1 MWEKKRKTTTT
12 STHKKTFCF
21 GLIAACVYT
30 NFICGWIS
38 KTNKNA
44 IGKNEKQGK
53 CKAKG
58 KPASEAAGTQPEQ
71 FPSFLFT
78 RAVSNKS
85 VKLFQK
91 STNRSVNSSNHQW
104 INQSTNKQNN
114 WPTLEFIY
122 PFTHQSDNEPMNQS
136 NNQPINE
143 KNVQITILC
152 KKRSA
157 FCIQGTLIQR
167 NIEGRYRQT

>member
-1 MWEKKRKTTTT
+1 M
-12 STHKKTFCF
+12 
-21 GLIAACVYT
+21 YT
-30 NFICGWIS
+30 NIICGWIS

-44 IGKNEKQGK
+44 IGKNEKQCK

-78 RAVSNKS
+78 WAVSNKS

-91 STNRSVNSSNHQW
+91 STNRSVNPSNHQW

-136 NNQPINE
+136 NNQPINRNNGKIFWQVP

>member
-1 MWEKKRKTTTT
+1 M
-12 STHKKTFCF
+12 
-21 GLIAACVYT
+21 YT
-30 NFICGWIS
+30 NIICGWIS

-44 IGKNEKQGK
+44 IGKNEKQCK

-78 RAVSNKS
+78 WAVSNKS

-91 STNRSVNSSNHQW
+91 STNRSVNPSNHQW

-114 WPTLEFIY
+114 WPTLAFIY

-136 NNQPINE
+136 NNQPINRNNGKIFWQVP

>member
-1 MWEKKRKTTTT
+1 M
-12 STHKKTFCF
+12 
-21 GLIAACVYT
+21 IAICVYT
-30 NFICGWIS
+30 NIICGWIS
-38 KTNKNA
+38 KTKKNA

-78 RAVSNKS
+78 WAVSNKS

-91 STNRSVNSSNHQW
+91 STNRSVNPSNHQSINQSTHQP

-114 WPTLEFIY
+114 WPTLEFMY
-122 PFTHQSDNEPMNQS
+122 PFTHQSDNQPMNQS
-136 NNQPINE
+136 NNRPINRNNGKIFWQVP

-152 KKRSA
+152 KKDRLSV
-157 FCIQGTLIQR
+157 FKKRWRLIQR
-167 NIEGRYRQT
+167 K